1 MKYLIIIF
9 LSMGTINSQIYDL
22 SIPQNDTASY
32 NYADFRIWINESIDT
47 LKGIYWFMHPNNGDS
62 RDFVYDTNYQN
73 LATNKNFALMG
84 AHIFNMH
91 MNTGIGDATIAATD
105 SFSILSN
112 HEELLHIPFFIN
124 GYSWGGQFAFHFTK
138 WIPERV
144 LGFITQKGGF
154 HDTSIVDNAIQV
166 PGLMF
171 IGEDDLDYR
180 IENLTNI
187 FLNHRPLGA
196 KWALAMEP
204 NTGHSQ
210 IIDFNFLDSYFNKV
224 VDLRIPHNVNVFE
237 PITLNILPNTIGWLG
252 NQNSWIIG
260 SWECYDGIFDSSS
273 WLPSN
278 SIAEHW
284 QNFVSGNSTSDTS
297 SCTPSF
303 DSTYAFFTVGIH
315 GEDETSDFIII
326 TNDTDKINLCRAQL
340 ELDEEN
346 RLLHVNGYIDS
357 TDGGFNQP
365 WSWHIIPNEWVLA
378 EMSIGLCNGTPEQLE
393 YDLDYWLNNVGQLC
407 NWSSFIK
414 NEIIFD
420 SLCNSNEIELWN
432 ECYSIENTTDLN
444 LSNSGN
450 GNWSGNGPLGYV
462 DLPFTF
468 KFYGIEYNQ
477 ITVCTNG
484 WISPGYSGS
493 AAFRNYP
500 IPGAGGPTPMIAA
513 FWDDLTT
520 GNNGDVYV
528 SSNNQY
534 VIIQWEDM
542 RTDWGNDNNT
552 FQIIIYNDSAQPNGD
567 NSIKIQYQDFNN
579 TSSGSFTSYPPIH
592 GSYATIGIEN
602 HLGSVGLQYTFND
615 QYPNAAT
622 ELQNQ
627 SALFITTQ
635 STTVLTS
642 GDVNQDDDIN
652 ILDVVMVINHI
663 LSVES
668 LDSIGQFVADIDSNG
683 DINILDVILMINLI
697 LNS

>member
-1 MKYLIIIF
+1 MKYLIILF
-9 LSMGTINSQIYDL
+9 LSMATINSQIYDL
-22 SIPQNDTASY
+22 SIPENDTASY

-62 RDFVYDTNYQN
+62 RDIVYDTNYQN

-105 SFSILSN
+105 SFSVLSN

-154 HDTSIVDNAIQV
+154 HDTSIVNNAIQV

-196 KWALAMEP
+196 KWALAMEQ
-204 NTGHSQ
+204 NAGHSQ

-237 PITLNILPNTIGWLG
+237 PITLNILPDTIGWLG

-260 SWECYDGIFDSSS
+260 SWQCYDDIFDSSS

-284 QNFVSGNSTSDTS
+284 QNFVSENSTSDTS

-303 DSTYAFFTVGIH
+303 DSTYTFFTVGIH
-315 GEDETSDFIII
+315 GEGETSDFIIA
-326 TNDTDKINLCRAQL
+326 TNDTGKINLCRAQL

-365 WSWHIIPNEWVLA
+365 WNWHIIPNEWVLA
-378 EMSIGLCNGTPEQLE
+378 EMSIGLCNGTPEQIE
-393 YDLDYWLNNVGQLC
+393 YNLDYWLNNVGQLC

-414 NEIIFD
+414 NEIISD
-420 SLCNSNEIELWN
+420 SLCNSNEVELWN

-444 LSNSGN
+444 LSNSYLTGSIPPEIGNLTNLTYLVLAENQLTGEIPPEIWNLTNLGILALN
-450 GNWSGNGPLGYV
+450 GNQLTGTISPEIGNLTNLTDLWLSENTFTGSIPLEIANLTNLTSLGLENNQLTGEIPEGICELTNLNWSPEFIEWDYSYIYNNQLCPPYPSCIEDYVGEQDTTNCEELAMADKMLPLSYKLYNAYPNPFNPSTTISLEIGNAQFISLNIY
-462 DLPFTF
+462 DLNGRLIKDFSIKHFLPGSH
-468 KFYGIEYNQ
+468 KIIWRPNN
-477 ITVCTNG
+477 ITNG
-484 WISPGYSGS
+484 IYFIELL
-493 AAFRNYP
+493 AENFRS
-500 IPGAGGPTPMIAA
+500 TKK
-513 FWDDLTT
+513 
-520 GNNGDVYV
+520 
-528 SSNNQY
+528 
-534 VIIQWEDM
+534 IILL
-542 RTDWGNDNNT
+542 
-552 FQIIIYNDSAQPNGD
+552 
-567 NSIKIQYQDFNN
+567 K
-579 TSSGSFTSYPPIH
+579 
-592 GSYATIGIEN
+592 
-602 HLGSVGLQYTFND
+602 
-615 QYPNAAT
+615 
-622 ELQNQ
+622 
-627 SALFITTQ
+627 
-635 STTVLTS
+635 
-642 GDVNQDDDIN
+642 
-652 ILDVVMVINHI
+652 
-663 LSVES
+663 
-668 LDSIGQFVADIDSNG
+668 
-683 DINILDVILMINLI
+683 
-697 LNS
+697 